1 MRTQHDGWPAVTIVV
16 AALNEATLM
25 PGKLRELVALAYP
38 GPSPR
43 IVVVDGGSSDGTPAI
58 VAEHAASHPRIEL
71 VETTLANKIAQLN
84 KALARAQTPWVLV
97 TDVDARLPADA
108 LERLMRAAR
117 ADDRVA
123 VAGTTAMPRR
133 PYPLDAWHWRLSNA
147 LRRLEQRAGRTTG
160 LVVAPC
166 YLFRRSLV
174 DRWPDAAVADDVYV
188 ACRAAETGQRAAL
201 LDADVEELRSAAT
214 LGGWLT
220 HKVRRTMGY
229 QREVFRFLPAAARM
243 TWPMRLVFL
252 WRALAL
258 TAGPPLAC
266 ATLVALARAVPPAAV
281 AAAGVAILA
290 AGAIPRVPS
299 RGRTIVDAVIAASL
313 PVWLVVVTISALV
326 LYPFVRQHAS
336 YPRAALQIS
345 ETEVWP

>member
-1 MRTQHDGWPAVTIVV
+1 MRVRRDEWPPVTIVV
-16 AALNEATLM
+16 AALNEAALM
-25 PGKLRELVALAYP
+25 SGKLRELAALAYP
-38 GPSPR
+38 GPAPR

-58 VAEHAASHPRIEL
+58 VAAHAARDPRIAL

-84 KALARAQTPWVLV
+84 TALARARTPWMLV
-97 TDVDARLPADA
+97 TDVDARLPGDA
-108 LERLMRAAR
+108 LERLMRAVR

-123 VAGTTAMPRR
+123 VVGTTAMPRR

-174 DRWPDAAVADDVYV
+174 DRWPDDAVADDVYV

-214 LGGWLT
+214 LGGWLR
-220 HKVRRTMGY
+220 HKVRRTLGY
-229 QREVFRFLPAAARM
+229 QREVLRFLPAAARM

-252 WRALAL
+252 WRAVAL

-266 ATLVALARAVPPAAV
+266 AALLAIALALPPLVV
-281 AAAGVAILA
+281 AAAALVAIA

-299 RGRTIVDAVIAASL
+299 RGRTIVDALIAMSL
-313 PVWLVVVTISALV
+313 PCWLVVVTTAALV
-326 LYPFVRQHAS
+326 MYPFVRQHAS
-336 YPRAALQIS
+336 YPRAALRIH